1 MGEQSERAAERR
13 REDRALIEGGAA
25 ALRHRTNQDR
35 YAGLSRPDAAYA
47 LASVLDALG
56 LALRE
61 LPDGVRAA
69 AVAAG
74 AELIK
79 KRPDEI

>member
-1 MGEQSERAAERR
+1 MNAAEQRAA
-13 REDRALIEGGAA
+13 DKAAIDAGAA

-56 LALRE
+56 LALRDVPE
-61 LPDGVRAA
+61 DVRRS
-69 AVAAG
+69 AVAA
-74 AELIK
+74 ARELA
-79 KRPDEI
+79 RDS